1 MKLTPKDIVFS
12 FFTGFAAELRVRLE
26 EAPQGGNADRSM
38 QETCL
43 DSNLSSLLLGST
55 HNVALFTVEGWHVL
69 GCHAHPVT
77 GRLEQLLCN
86 LLSHLCLG
94 PRRCI
99 HLVQLQQGM

>member
-1 MKLTPKDIVFS
+1 MSLQQKSST
-12 FFTGFAAELRVRLE
+12 R
-26 EAPQGGNADRSM
+26 GNADRRV
-38 QETCL
+38 QGTCL
-43 DSNLSSLLLGST
+43 DSDLSGLLLGST

-99 HLVQLQQGM
+99 HLVQLQKGMSHQIVSTTPTAVKQVVR